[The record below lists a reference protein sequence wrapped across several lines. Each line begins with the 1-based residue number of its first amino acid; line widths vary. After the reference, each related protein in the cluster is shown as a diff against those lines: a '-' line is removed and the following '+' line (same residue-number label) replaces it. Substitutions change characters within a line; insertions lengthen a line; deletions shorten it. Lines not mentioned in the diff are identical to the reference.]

1 MTDRTPTQQ
10 LLYALAISLA
20 VLVLVLVTGWLA
32 YRVDAAVGHGPL
44 PPSVP
49 FRSAYVLALLLSV
62 LGLLSGAGIIVGVR
76 QAKYITTQF
85 AWLAYAIVG
94 LPLLVL
100 AIVPL
105 QRFGEPAW
113 GGLPEFLVCV
123 PARAVFVMALGVL
136 LFGGVDIRRL
146 RSRAGGAAAEGA
158 PVRVSATAVRGL
170 PGRFTPAAWRALS
183 VMQEEAQRF
192 EHAYMGTE
200 HLMLGLLR
208 DLRSQASRAIVN
220 LGGDPGQMRNQ
231 LESAVG
237 RRGSLYTGTTG
248 MTRRCQRVIESAARI
263 GKSAGQRTVS
273 TGHLLQA
280 LVESP
285 EDVAGQL
292 LESAGLS
299 ADRVAA
305 ELRRLGPETE

>member
-1 MTDRTPTQQ
+1 MTDRSPTQQ
-10 LLYALAISLA
+10 LLYALAIALA
-20 VLVLVLVTGWLA
+20 VLLAVLVTGWLA
-32 YRVDAAVGHGPL
+32 FRMDTAVGHGPL

-62 LGLLSGAGIIVGVR
+62 LGVVSSAGIIIGVR
-76 QAKYITTQF
+76 QAKYVTTQF
-85 AWLAYAIVG
+85 AWLTYAIVG
-94 LPLLVL
+94 APLLAL
-100 AIVPL
+100 ALVPL

-113 GGLPEFLVCV
+113 GGLPEFMVSV
-123 PARAVFVMALGVL
+123 PARGVFIMALGIL
-136 LFGGVDIRRL
+136 LLGGVDLRRL
-146 RSRAGGAAAEGA
+146 FSRSAGSSSEGA
-158 PVRVSATAVRGL
+158 QVRVSATGMRGL
-170 PGRFTPAAWRALS
+170 PGRFTPPAWRALS

-220 LGGDPGQMRNQ
+220 LGGDPGMMRNQ
-231 LESAVG
+231 LETAVG

-285 EDVAGQL
+285 EDVAGQM
-292 LESAGLS
+292 LESAGVT
-299 ADRVAA
+299 AERVAA

>member
-1 MTDRTPTQQ
+1 MTDRTPTRQ
-10 LLYALAISLA
+10 LLYALAISFA
-20 VLVLVLVTGWLA
+20 VLVLVVLTSWLA
-32 YRVDAAVGHGPL
+32 WRVDAAVGHGPL

-49 FRSAYVLALLLSV
+49 YRSAYILAVLVSLL
-62 LGLLSGAGIIVGVR
+62 GIASGAGVIVGVR
-76 QAKYITTQF
+76 QAKYITSQF

-94 LPLLVL
+94 LPLLL
-100 AIVPL
+100 LSIVPL
-105 QRFGEPAW
+105 QRYGDPAW
-113 GGLPEFLVCV
+113 GGLPEFLVSV
-123 PARAVFVMALGVL
+123 PARSVFVMALGVL

-146 RSRAGGAAAEGA
+146 LSRSTGPAAEGGQ
-158 PVRVSATAVRGL
+158 VRVNATAVRGL
-170 PGRFTPAAWRALS
+170 PGRFTPPAWRALS

-220 LGGDPGQMRNQ
+220 LGGDPGQMRSQ
-231 LESAVG
+231 LEAAVG

-263 GKSAGQRTVS
+263 GKAAGQRTVG

-285 EDVAGQL
+285 EDVAGQM
-292 LESAGLS
+292 LESAGIT